1 MADPTVDEKRE
12 PFCRAIET
20 TGLMQDLENLR
31 EGEIGEYP
39 ELSKTAMGNCAPGGV
54 KYGFLKSAR
63 DILFKNKGIEFKAIP
78 NIGLQR
84 MTDEDKLDKSQ
95 KTLPSYQRKVK
106 KDMHRLTNIKYDE
119 LSTAKQLEWNIQMTA
134 TNVLKVVSSG
144 EGLNIITKEIASN
157 SNPDRLA
164 LEATLKLFI

>member
-1 MADPTVDEKRE
+1 MTDPTVNEKRE

-39 ELSKTAMGNCAPGGV
+39 ELSKTAMGNCAPGGI
-54 KYGFLKSAR
+54 KCGFLKSAR

-84 MTDEDKLDKSQ
+84 MTDEDKMEKSQ
-95 KTLPSYQRKVK
+95 KTLPSYQRKVR

-119 LSTAKQLEWNIQMTA
+119 LSAAKQLEWNIQVTA
-134 TNVLKVVSSG
+134 INVLKTVSSG
-144 EGLNIITKEIASN
+144 EGVNIITKEIASN
-157 SNPDRLA
+157 SNPDKLA
-164 LEATLKLFI
+164 LEQTLKLFI

>member
-1 MADPTVDEKRE
+1 MTDPTVNEKRE

-20 TGLMQDLENLR
+20 TGLMKDLEHLR
-31 EGEIGEYP
+31 DGELAEYP
-39 ELSKTAMGNCAPGGV
+39 DLSKTAMGNCAPGGI
-54 KYGFLKSAR
+54 KCGFLKSAR

-84 MTDEDKLDKSQ
+84 MTDEDKMEKSQ

-106 KDMHRLTNIKYDE
+106 KDMHRLTNIKYND
-119 LSTAKQLEWNIQMTA
+119 LSTAKQLEWNIQVTA
-134 TNVLKVVSSG
+134 INVLKTVSSG
-144 EGLNIITKEIASN
+144 DGINIITKEIASN
-157 SNPDRLA
+157 SNPDKLA

>member
-1 MADPTVDEKRE
+1 MADPTVDEKRT

-20 TGLMQDLENLR
+20 IGLIKDLETLR
-31 EGEIGEYP
+31 EGETGEYP
-39 ELSKTAMGNCAPGGV
+39 ELSKTAMGNCAPGGI
-54 KYGFLKSAR
+54 KCGFLKSAR
-63 DILFKNKGIEFKAIP
+63 DILFKNKGIEFKAVP

-84 MTDEDKLDKSQ
+84 MTDDDKMVKSQ

-106 KDMHRLTNIKYDE
+106 KDMHRLTSIEYDK
-119 LSTAKQLEWNIQMTA
+119 LSTSKQLEWNIQMTA

-144 EGLNIITKEIASN
+144 DGVNIITKEIASN

-164 LEATLKLFI
+164 LEQTLKLFI

>member
-1 MADPTVDEKRE
+1 MTDPTVNEKRE

-20 TGLMQDLENLR
+20 TGLMKDLENLKD
-31 EGEIGEYP
+31 GELAEYP
-39 ELSKTAMGNCAPGGV
+39 DLSKTAMGNCGPGGI
-54 KYGFLKSAR
+54 KCGFLKSAR

-78 NIGLQR
+78 NVGLQR
-84 MTDEDKLDKSQ
+84 MSDEDKMEKSQ
-95 KTLPSYQRKVK
+95 KTLPSYQRKVR

-119 LSTAKQLEWNIQMTA
+119 LSAAKQLEWTIQVTA
-134 TNVLKVVSSG
+134 INVLKTVSSG
-144 EGLNIITKEIASN
+144 EGVNIITKEIASN